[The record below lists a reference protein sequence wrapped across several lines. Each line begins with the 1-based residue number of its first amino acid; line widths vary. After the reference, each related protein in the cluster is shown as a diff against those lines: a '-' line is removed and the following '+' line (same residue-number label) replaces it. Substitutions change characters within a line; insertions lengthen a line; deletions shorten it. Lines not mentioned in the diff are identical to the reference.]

1 MFGYPADRKNKSGK
15 LRLLY
20 EAAPMAYIIKQAG
33 GKSTT
38 GKMDILDVK
47 PEDIHQR
54 VPVFIGSRK
63 EIDQLLEFIS

>member
-1 MFGYPADRKNKSGK
+1 
-15 LRLLY
+15 
-20 EAAPMAYIIKQAG
+20 
-33 GKSTT
+33 
-38 GKMDILDVK
+38 MDILDVK